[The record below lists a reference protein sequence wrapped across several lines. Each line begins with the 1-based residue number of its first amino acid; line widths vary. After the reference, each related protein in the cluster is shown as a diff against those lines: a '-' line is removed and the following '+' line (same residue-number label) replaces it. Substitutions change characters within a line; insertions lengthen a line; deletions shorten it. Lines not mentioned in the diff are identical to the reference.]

1 MLFIVIEGMNVTGT
15 KVVYCYCCFVM
26 HYFFVGNLATIVIL
40 SIGLFQLGDGTL
52 IALWSAVFAHTSET
66 NKMWEICAD
75 QILCAGRLCNIS
87 INATLDEYANLILYL
102 TVCKG

>member
-1 MLFIVIEGMNVTGT
+1 MLFIVIEGMNATGT
-15 KVVYCYCCFVM
+15 NVVYCYCCFVM
-26 HYFFVGNLATIVIL
+26 HYFLGVNLATIVIL

-52 IALWSAVFAHTSET
+52 IALWSAVFANTSET

-75 QILCAGRLCNIS
+75 QILCAGRLYTIF
-87 INATLDEYANLILYL
+87 IIATLYEYACLILYL